1 MISDLVICRA
11 MGWTY
16 DELLDLPVDVYT
28 VLIEHLNREAARK

>member
-1 MISDLVICRA
+1 

-28 VLIEHLNREAARK
+28 VLIEELNRDADAARKT